1 MNEYQYPQAGQSQYG
16 DAPSAGSP
24 ISGTSADPVRTDI
37 NTRSDLMRVLSR
49 LEQME
54 RELSRAKH
62 RIQQLETAIG
72 LIEQRVNS
80 RLN

>member
-1 MNEYQYPQAGQSQYG
+1 MNEYQYPQQGLTQYG
-16 DAPSAGSP
+16 EAPNTNSP
-24 ISGTSADPVRTDI
+24 ISGTSADVTRTDA
-37 NTRSDLMRVLSR
+37 NARSEILRVLSR
-49 LEQME
+49 LEILE
-54 RELSRAKH
+54 RDLSRAKH

>member
-1 MNEYQYPQAGQSQYG
+1 MNEYQYPQQGLTQYG
-16 DAPSAGSP
+16 EAPNTNSP
-24 ISGTSADPVRTDI
+24 ISGTSANTPRDD
-37 NTRSDLMRVLSR
+37 NTRSEILRVLSR
-49 LEQME
+49 LEILE
-54 RELSRAKH
+54 RDLSRARH

>member
-1 MNEYQYPQAGQSQYG
+1 MITEQYQQQGTIYG
-16 DAPSAGSP
+16 DAPETGSP
-24 ISGTSADPVRTDI
+24 ISGTSANTPRDD
-37 NTRSDLMRVLSR
+37 NTRSDMMRVLSR
-49 LEQME
+49 LDVLE
-54 RELSRAKH
+54 RDLSRARH

>member
-1 MNEYQYPQAGQSQYG
+1 MNEYQYPQAGLSQYG

-24 ISGTSADPVRTDI
+24 ISGTSADLTRTDI

-49 LEQME
+49 LEQLE

-62 RIQQLETAIG
+62 RIQQLETHIG
-72 LIEQRVNS
+72 LIDQRINS

>member
-1 MNEYQYPQAGQSQYG
+1 MITEQYQQQGNIYG
-16 DAPSAGSP
+16 DAPETGSP
-24 ISGTSADPVRTDI
+24 ISGTSADVTRTDI
-37 NTRSDLMRVLSR
+37 LARSDMMRVLSR

-80 RLN
+80 RLS

>member
-1 MNEYQYPQAGQSQYG
+1 MITEQYQQQGTIYS
-16 DAPSAGSP
+16 DAPETGSP
-24 ISGTSADPVRTDI
+24 ISGTSADVSRTDT
-37 NTRSDLMRVLSR
+37 NTRSEILRVMSR
-49 LEQME
+49 LEILE
-54 RELSRAKH
+54 RDLSRARH